1 MYIQGSNPLG
11 YMTTTKENLT
21 KLMTT
26 TSEEDTQYL
35 NEVISPLDQIKIKRK
50 PGRPKLFTAEELL
63 IRKRASDK
71 RRYDLDPQKKIEENR
86 QWRQRLKSQ

>member
-1 MYIQGSNPLG
+1 
-11 YMTTTKENLT
+11 MTTTKENLT

-35 NEVISPLDQIKIKRK
+35 NEVIQEIKIKRK
-50 PGRPKLFTAEELL
+50 PGRPKLFTVEELL

-86 QWRQRLKSQ
+86 QWRQRLKSQQISFR

>member
-1 MYIQGSNPLG
+1 
-11 YMTTTKENLT
+11 MTTTKENST

-26 TSEEDTQYL
+26 TSEE
-35 NEVISPLDQIKIKRK
+35 VISPDSLREHQIKIKRK
-50 PGRPKLFTAEELL
+50 PGRPKLFTVEELL

>member
-1 MYIQGSNPLG
+1 
-11 YMTTTKENLT
+11 MTTTKENLT

-35 NEVISPLDQIKIKRK
+35 NEVIQEIKIKRK

-63 IRKRASDK
+63 IKKRASDK

>member
-1 MYIQGSNPLG
+1 
-11 YMTTTKENLT
+11 MTTTKENLT

-35 NEVISPLDQIKIKRK
+35 NEVIQEIKIKRK
-50 PGRPKLFTAEELL
+50 PGRPKLFSVEELL

>member
-1 MYIQGSNPLG
+1 
-11 YMTTTKENLT
+11 MTTTKENLT

-50 PGRPKLFTAEELL
+50 PGRPRIYTPDEAKER
-63 IRKRASDK
+63 IRDYDR
-71 RRYDLDPQKKIEENR
+71 RRYHADPAKKTALINAYNLR
-86 QWRQRLKSQ
+86 NKNSQ

>member
-1 MYIQGSNPLG
+1 
-11 YMTTTKENLT
+11 MTTTKENLT

-26 TSEEDTQYL
+26 TSEEDAQYL
-35 NEVISPLDQIKIKRK
+35 NEVIQEIKIKHK
-50 PGRPKLFTAEELL
+50 PGRPKLFTVGELL

>member
-1 MYIQGSNPLG
+1 
-11 YMTTTKENLT
+11 MTTTKENLT
-21 KLMTT
+21 KLMATT
-26 TSEEDTQYL
+26 YPVGKEDTQYL
-35 NEVISPLDQIKIKRK
+35 NEVIQEIKIKRK
-50 PGRPKLFTAEELL
+50 PGRPKLFTVEELL

>member
-1 MYIQGSNPLG
+1 
-11 YMTTTKENLT
+11 MTTTKENLT

-35 NEVISPLDQIKIKRK
+35 NEVIQEIKIKRK

>member
-1 MYIQGSNPLG
+1 
-11 YMTTTKENLT
+11 MTTTKENLT

-35 NEVISPLDQIKIKRK
+35 NEVIQEIKIKRK
-50 PGRPKLFTAEELL
+50 PGRPKLFTVEELF

-71 RRYDLDPQKKIEENR
+71 RRYDLDPQKKIKENR

>member
-1 MYIQGSNPLG
+1 
-11 YMTTTKENLT
+11 MTTTKENLT

-26 TSEEDTQYL
+26 TSE
-35 NEVISPLDQIKIKRK
+35 EVISPLDQIKIKRK
-50 PGRPKLFTAEELL
+50 PGRPKLFTVEELL

>member
-1 MYIQGSNPLG
+1 
-11 YMTTTKENLT
+11 MTTTKENLT

-35 NEVISPLDQIKIKRK
+35 NEVIQEIQIKRK
-50 PGRPKLFTAEELL
+50 PGRPKLFTVEELL

>member
-1 MYIQGSNPLG
+1 
-11 YMTTTKENLT
+11 MTTTKENLT

-26 TSEEDTQYL
+26 TYPVGKEDTQYL
-35 NEVISPLDQIKIKRK
+35 NEVIQEIKIKRK